1 MDIDVRTEGDLT
13 IVKPSGRIDATALQ
27 SFSAFIIKAV
37 ADGGKKILVDF
48 TDTEYMSSAG
58 IRSLM
63 EGLRCVEEV
72 NGTFAVCSPNEN
84 MRELFDV
91 IRLDQVVKI
100 YNSDFEA
107 IDQMMA

>member
-1 MDIDVRTEGDLT
+1 MKIEVRTEGDVT

-27 SFSAFIIKAV
+27 SFSACIAKAV
-37 ADGGKKILVDF
+37 DDGSKKILVDF
-48 TDTEYMSSAG
+48 TETEYMSSAG

-63 EGLRCVEEV
+63 EGLRRVEEV

-107 IDQMMA
+107 IDQLMA

>member
-1 MDIDVRTEGDLT
+1 
-13 IVKPSGRIDATALQ
+13 
-27 SFSAFIIKAV
+27 
-37 ADGGKKILVDF
+37 
-48 TDTEYMSSAG
+48 
-58 IRSLM
+58 M

-100 YNSDFEA
+100 YKSDFEA
-107 IDQMMA
+107 IDQLMA